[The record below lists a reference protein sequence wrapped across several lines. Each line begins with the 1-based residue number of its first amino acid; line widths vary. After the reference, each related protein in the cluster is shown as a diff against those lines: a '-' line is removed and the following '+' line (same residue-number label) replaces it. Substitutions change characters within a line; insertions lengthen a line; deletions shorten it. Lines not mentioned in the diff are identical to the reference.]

1 MLYSACLFSPS
12 RKLNKIPCYRKRA
25 LSPSF
30 PFEGAICPIKPF
42 FSPWWLFF
50 VKDADVQS
58 VQTELKNW
66 GWTWTSRR
74 LIVRVML
81 VQLEQTLKAA
91 GQLQMDFIS
100 SQPLHATLLPMP
112 YLSLPRP
119 SVYYIFFQ
127 QFSFSFP
134 IFFCTARY
142 ILWLFLLWQEKCFIL
157 PYCLLN
163 RRKTTDSR
171 TPKSSPSF
179 HSSSLHFFPV
189 EKGRAERNG
198 ECESKITL

>member
-1 MLYSACLFSPS
+1 MFRLILITSVHLFLTFWIFFSLCFLDQYHAIFPLFMPYSACLFSPC

-25 LSPSF
+25 LSLSF

-42 FSPWWLFF
+42 FSPCWLFF
-50 VKDADVQS
+50 VKDADIQS

-100 SQPLHATLLPMP
+100 SQPLHATLLPVP
-112 YLSLPRP
+112 YLSLCP
-119 SVYYIFFQ
+119 SPPSIIIF
-127 QFSFSFP
+127 
-134 IFFCTARY
+134 TA
-142 ILWLFLLWQEKCFIL
+142 ILFLISH
-157 PYCLLN
+157 LL
-163 RRKTTDSR
+163 
-171 TPKSSPSF
+171 
-179 HSSSLHFFPV
+179 SSS
-189 EKGRAERNG
+189 
-198 ECESKITL
+198 